1 MSMIVCNNKK
11 CGYNYDGEC
20 LEVARRQLHMDE
32 EGKCQSFIDLRGY
45 DCVGRISDLLKHAK
59 KEILFKEPI
68 YSENPDL
75 DHVLIQGNINAL
87 ELCLSIVKDVYDIKG
102 GA

>member
-32 EGKCQSFIDLRGY
+32 EGKCQSFEDIRIYKCL
-45 DCVGRISDLLKHAK
+45 GRVSELLKDAEK
-59 KEILFKEPI
+59 KILSNEL
-68 YSENPDL
+68 YHSDNPDV
-75 DHVLIQGNINAL
+75 DRALIQGNINAL
-87 ELCLSIVKDVYDIKG
+87 EVCLSIIKDVYDIKKG
-102 GA
+102 G

>member
-20 LEVARRQLHMDE
+20 LEVARRRLHMDE
-32 EGKCQSFIDLRGY
+32 EGKCQSFSDLRAY
-45 DCVGRISDLLKHAK
+45 DCVGRISELLKHAE
-59 KEILFKEPI
+59 KEIFSKSLD

-75 DHVLIQGNINAL
+75 NRALIQGNINAL
-87 ELCLSIVKDVYDIKG
+87 KLCLSIVKEVYDIKG
-102 GA
+102 G

>member
-32 EGKCQSFIDLRGY
+32 EGKCSTFYDVRAY
-45 DCVGRISDLLKHAK
+45 DCLGRVSMLLEHAE
-59 KEILFKEPI
+59 KEILSNKFDN
-68 YSENPDL
+68 SEEDEFNRA
-75 DHVLIQGNINAL
+75 LIQGNINAL
-87 ELCLSIVKDVYDIKG
+87 EVCLNIIKEVYDIKG
-102 GA
+102 GV